1 MRVRNGM
8 PPVHPGEILA
18 DELDELG
25 LSANALAGRLA
36 VPTNRITAIL
46 KGQRGVTADTA
57 LRLARYFG
65 TTPEFWLNLQ
75 KTFELRTAEIES
87 GDDDQRPRAA
97 ENLTRAAGVRVLA
110 GGAGRLCHFSRSQ
123 GKVDWRG

>member
-1 MRVRNGM
+1 MNPMNGM

-25 LSANALAGRLA
+25 LSANAFAKALG

-46 KGQRGVTADTA
+46 NGQRGVTADTA

-65 TTPEFWLNLQ
+65 TGAQFWLNLQ
-75 KTFELRTAEIES
+75 KTFELKRAMVDSWENIELTV
-87 GDDDQRPRAA
+87 RP
-97 ENLTRAAGVRVLA
+97 RVLA
-110 GGAGRLCHFSRSQ
+110 IAEGTDVPEY
-123 GKVDWRG
+123 KP